1 MRKTAR
7 INRTDFPDGAFQMT
21 KAAAEV
27 VTEKPSEAAG
37 LLTNLLLF
45 CWLVTSV
52 KMWLFLQTQ
61 FSRKFSLVVLDSI
74 LGSVPSTTHLTVPL

>member
-27 VTEKPSEAAG
+27 VTEKSSEAAG
-37 LLTNLLLF
+37 LLTNSLLF
-45 CWLVTSV
+45 CWLVTFKEQCKKCGCFYKHMSEIFV
-52 KMWLFLQTQ
+52 SCF
-61 FSRKFSLVVLDSI
+61 
-74 LGSVPSTTHLTVPL
+74 

>member
-1 MRKTAR
+1 MEKDVRKTAR

-45 CWLVTSV
+45 CWLVA
-52 KMWLFLQTQ
+52 F
-61 FSRKFSLVVLDSI
+61 
-74 LGSVPSTTHLTVPL
+74 